1 MHHIL
6 FLGQVGFFKKDFDR
20 FYIKKLSKHFKV
32 TFIDLSNLSNKKF
45 YNSQKKNFFKCK
57 QLIKVNS
64 LKEFNK
70 ILKIKKFICA
80 FDLSPGARKLDVFRK
95 FLSDQNIKLVNMQL
109 GLVPEFKRNLI
120 LKIKYF
126 LKLLCFNQSLLK
138 FYLKRLPILFSKKN
152 SSNINYAYDYIFCSG
167 DKIKVNKNSIN
178 ENTKFIYGRSF
189 DYETFLKNKSK
200 KVKKNFL
207 LFIDQSLHNH
217 NGYKLRNIPP
227 FVTEIKYYKSLNNFF
242 SLLEKKFKTEIII
255 AAHPRSNYKVTGNK
269 FNNRKIIHYT
279 ETNKYVAR
287 CLAVINYTSTA
298 MGFAVMNK
306 KPIIF
311 YTSDEIKNSHDANY
325 VDFLSNQLGANLNN
339 IDDINSINTITK
351 KVLKVDK
358 NKYKKYFYNYI
369 YHHKSNQKTNLE
381 KIFNIINESH

>member
-138 FYLKRLPILFSKKN
+138 FYLKRLPILFSKK
-152 SSNINYAYDYIFCSG
+152 
-167 DKIKVNKNSIN
+167 
-178 ENTKFIYGRSF
+178 KFI
-189 DYETFLKNKSK
+189 K
-200 KVKKNFL
+200 
-207 LFIDQSLHNH
+207 
-217 NGYKLRNIPP
+217 YKL
-227 FVTEIKYYKSLNNFF
+227 
-242 SLLEKKFKTEIII
+242 
-255 AAHPRSNYKVTGNK
+255 
-269 FNNRKIIHYT
+269 
-279 ETNKYVAR
+279 
-287 CLAVINYTSTA
+287 CL
-298 MGFAVMNK
+298 
-306 KPIIF
+306 
-311 YTSDEIKNSHDANY
+311 
-325 VDFLSNQLGANLNN
+325 
-339 IDDINSINTITK
+339 
-351 KVLKVDK
+351 
-358 NKYKKYFYNYI
+358 
-369 YHHKSNQKTNLE
+369 
-381 KIFNIINESH
+381 